1 MFVPCRMFI
10 QALQWAVAMEY
21 AIKEINERNDLLPNI
36 TLTYDIYDSFLQIPI
51 ALENSF
57 KFLQENI
64 FLGNKSESLCKPSVM
79 IGPHSSEITTFL
91 SPFLTLFNFP
101 QVRFSI
107 CVLMQKTVELFH
119 LFLRAMKF

>member
-36 TLTYDIYDSFLQIPI
+36 TLTFDIYDSCLQIPI
-51 ALENSF
+51 ALENSLRL
-57 KFLQENI
+57 LQENI
-64 FLGNKSESLCKPSVM
+64 FFGNISKSLCKPSVM
-79 IGPHSSEITTFL
+79 IGPHTSEIATFL
-91 SPFLTLFNFP
+91 SPFLTVFNLP

-107 CVLMQKTVELFH
+107 CDFMYENVVL
-119 LFLRAMKF
+119 